1 MRDGLPVL
9 DADAHVVEPV
19 DIFAGLLPAG
29 TPVMDLPATTPM
41 VMCGDTAKLA
51 AQVEARFSAD
61 SYVAAMDAQG
71 IDAAVVYPSLGLFLP
86 HLPEL
91 DRENAADICRAYN
104 TWAATWTAA
113 GGGRLGAVGIVP
125 QRYPALCV
133 QVAREAMDL
142 GLLGVLV
149 RPNLIG
155 EHALDDHAFDHLY
168 AEVASRRRIL
178 AVHEGLGVRGP
189 TIGSDRFTSFVARHA
204 CSHPLE
210 QMTAAVAFLLGGVC
224 ERHPDLRV
232 AFLESGTGWLPYW
245 LSRLDEHREWMGASE
260 LGHLTLEPSEY
271 FARQCVISTDPED
284 HLIATSLMH
293 VSSANVV
300 WASDFPHPDAL
311 FPDAVDVFLS
321 RARKDGVG
329 EEPLRELLWDTPL
342 SFYRASFAEPSRGAM
357 AAPA

>member
-1 MRDGLPVL
+1 MRDGLPVF
-9 DADAHVVEPV
+9 DADAHVVEPIE
-19 DIFAGLLPAG
+19 IFAGLLPDG
-29 TPVMDLPATTPM
+29 VPVMDLPSTTPM
-41 VMCGDTAKLA
+41 VMCGDTAKLS
-51 AQVEARFSAD
+51 AQIEARFSAA
-61 SYVAAMDAQG
+61 SYLAAMDAQG

-104 TWAATWTAA
+104 TWAARWSGEGA
-113 GGGRLGAVGIVP
+113 GRLGAVGIVP

-149 RPNLIG
+149 RPNHIG
-155 EHALDDHAFDHLY
+155 DHALDEHVYDHLY
-168 AEVASRRRIL
+168 AEVAGRGRVL

-189 TIGSDRFTSFVARHA
+189 TIGSDRYTSFVARHA

-210 QMTAAVAFLLGGVC
+210 QMAAAVAFLIGGVC

-260 LGHLTLEPSEY
+260 LAHLSLDPSEY

-284 HLIATSLMH
+284 HLVATSLGH
-293 VSSANVV
+293 LSAANVV

-311 FPDAVDVFLS
+311 YPDAVDAFLT

-329 EEPLRELLWDTPL
+329 DDALRALLWDTPTA
-342 SFYRASFAEPSRGAM
+342 FYRTAFTV
-357 AAPA
+357 PA